1 MANGERET
9 EKVGERCPGKRP
21 LPRRTAPGAIRGD
34 HFMISHPPGSRR
46 WSAKGKRDGSILSSP
61 FRRVQAGD
69 TVTATITGAKS
80 ALPTSGATS
89 EEERGTRDGRKV
101 ARPDQTQL

>member
-1 MANGERET
+1 
-9 EKVGERCPGKRP
+9 
-21 LPRRTAPGAIRGD
+21 
-34 HFMISHPPGSRR
+34 MISHPPGSGR
-46 WSAKGKRDGSILSSP
+46 WSAKGERDGSILNSP
-61 FRRVQAGD
+61 FRTVQAGD

-89 EEERGTRDGRKV
+89 DEERGAREGWKV